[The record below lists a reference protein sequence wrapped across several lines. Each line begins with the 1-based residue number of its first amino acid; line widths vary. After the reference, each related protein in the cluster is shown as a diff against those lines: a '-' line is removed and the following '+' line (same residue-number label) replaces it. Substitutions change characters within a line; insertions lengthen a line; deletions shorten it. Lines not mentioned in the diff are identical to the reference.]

1 VTGRKNDE
9 AIQETQ
15 RFWSERTGGTVSE
28 EDARQMLVN
37 ITKYF
42 RILESWKA
50 TQQAQNAVEDTKPDH
65 PSYYNRAS
73 LSKKSLISRTN
84 AYDTSRDLRRLR

>member
-1 VTGRKNDE
+1 VVDRKKDE

-42 RILESWKA
+42 SILESWKA
-50 TQQAQNAVEDTKPDH
+50 TQQAQNAVQDSEVDH
-65 PSYYNRAS
+65 LSLYNRPS

-84 AYDTSRDLRRLR
+84 AYDPSRDLRRLR